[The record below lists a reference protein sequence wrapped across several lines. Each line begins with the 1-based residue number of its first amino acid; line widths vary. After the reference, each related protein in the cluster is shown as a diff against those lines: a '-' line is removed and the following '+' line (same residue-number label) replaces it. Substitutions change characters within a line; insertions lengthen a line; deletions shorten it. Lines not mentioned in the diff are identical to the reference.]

1 VRAIRVIWASAVCN
15 LDQNLDRLSY
25 GDYDLDQA
33 LVFCKNRTD
42 VGSSTV
48 WYKNS
53 VTLSLFVFEFALGRG
68 RRVARNFDRGGQ
80 QQPSLNI

>member
-1 VRAIRVIWASAVCN
+1 MYIHLRVIRVIWASAVCN
-15 LDQNLDRLSY
+15 LDQSRDGY

-33 LVFCKNRTD
+33 LIFCKNRTD

-68 RRVARNFDRGGQ
+68 AGRQDDRLFD
-80 QQPSLNI
+80 